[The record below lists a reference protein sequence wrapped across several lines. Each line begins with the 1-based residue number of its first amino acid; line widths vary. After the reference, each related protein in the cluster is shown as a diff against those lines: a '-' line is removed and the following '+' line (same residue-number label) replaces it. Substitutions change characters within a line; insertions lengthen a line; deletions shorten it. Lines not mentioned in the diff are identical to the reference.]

1 MEPRRNRH
9 DAARHERWNLAWRD
23 GEQAVIRDLKLRQL
37 RLLVAL
43 DSERKLQLAAERLNI
58 TQSAASKMLAEI
70 EALARVP
77 LFERTA
83 RGVEPTAYG
92 AILIR
97 GGRSVLADLDQV
109 TDEFAGYQSG
119 ELGTVS
125 IGTVPRACADLVI
138 DVIEY
143 LGKKH
148 ERVNITLDVS
158 SSPPLI
164 ERLLALEFDFVVAR
178 IPAGVD
184 PRQFDYYEIGAEEV
198 ALLVRTE
205 HPLVCRETVELE
217 DMVDQQWIC
226 EPQESFMRQA
236 LERLFYS
243 RGVTPPRRIINTES
257 YLASVGIAARIDA
270 IVPVPMLIFDL
281 VDPERFRRL
290 RIRDQLMLESYGLIK
305 LRKRT
310 LSPAAML
317 VFEAMMRLGVP
328 TGR

>member
-1 MEPRRNRH
+1 
-9 DAARHERWNLAWRD
+9 
-23 GEQAVIRDLKLRQL
+23 VIRDLKLRQL

-43 DSERKLQLAAERLNI
+43 DSERKLQAAAERLNI

-92 AILIR
+92 SILIR
-97 GGRSVLADLDQV
+97 GGKSVLADLDQV
-109 TDEFAGYQSG
+109 TDEFAGYKSG

-125 IGTVPRACADLVI
+125 VGTVARPCADLVI
-138 DVIEY
+138 DVIQY
-143 LGKKH
+143 LGKKLH
-148 ERVNITLDVS
+148 RVNITLDVS
-158 SSPPLI
+158 TSPPLI
-164 ERLLALEFDFVVAR
+164 ERLLALEFDFIVAR

-184 PRQFDYYEIGAEEV
+184 PGQFDYHEIGAEEA
-198 ALLVRTE
+198 ALLVRAE
-205 HPLVCRETVELE
+205 HPLAGRENVELE

-226 EPQESFMRQA
+226 QPRESFMRQA
-236 LERLFYS
+236 LERLFHS
-243 RGVTPPRRIINTES
+243 RGVTPPQRIINTES
-257 YLASVGIAARIDA
+257 FLASAGIAAGIDA
-270 IVPVPMLIFDL
+270 IVPVPMLVFDL
-281 VDPERFRRL
+281 VDPQRFRKL

-317 VFEAMMRLGVP
+317 VFDAMLRLGVP
-328 TGR
+328 NGRSGAEEGPN

>member
-1 MEPRRNRH
+1 MIKN
-9 DAARHERWNLAWRD
+9 
-23 GEQAVIRDLKLRQL
+23 LKLRQL

-92 AILIR
+92 AILVR

-109 TDEFAGYQSG
+109 TDEFAGYRSG

-125 IGTVPRACADLVI
+125 VGTVARACADLVI
-138 DVIEY
+138 DVIQY
-143 LGKKH
+143 LGNKLD
-148 ERVNITLDVS
+148 RISISLDVS
-158 SSPPLI
+158 TSPPLI
-164 ERLLALEFDFVVAR
+164 ERLLTLEFDFVIAR

-184 PRQFDYYEIGAEEV
+184 SGQFDYHEIGAEEA
-198 ALLVRTE
+198 ALLVRSE
-205 HPLVCRETVELE
+205 HPLACRDTVDLAE
-217 DMVDQQWIC
+217 MVDQQWIC
-226 EPQESFMRQA
+226 QPRDSFLRQA

-243 RGVTPPRRIINTES
+243 RGVTPPRRVITTES
-257 YLASVGIAARIDA
+257 FFASIGIAAGVDA
-270 IVPVPMLIFDL
+270 IVPVPMLVFDL
-281 VDPERFRRL
+281 VDPQRFKRL
-290 RIRDQLMLESYGLIK
+290 KIKDQLMLESYGLIK
-305 LRKRT
+305 LRKRA

-317 VFEAMMRLGVP
+317 VFDAMMRLGVP
-328 TGR
+328 NGRAGQGTEAS